1 MAEISLLLPFCTV
14 GFKLH
19 CFKLLRGQDSTF
31 MNNFCM
37 EISSSREGKSE
48 IIAKNRI
55 YWGAFDFL
63 SRYVSLKIVF
73 WCLALSL
80 KTKKDN

>member
-1 MAEISLLLPFCTV
+1 
-14 GFKLH
+14 
-19 CFKLLRGQDSTF
+19 
-31 MNNFCM
+31 M

-80 KTKKDN
+80 KTKKDNWKHKEEVKRMHTLCTNKKTNKSRRK